1 MATLVW
7 KANLNTVTGGG
18 WASGT
23 MFRPLTVAFGL
34 WKASSESS
42 RGISIPYTTAWP
54 LYQPSRCSA
63 APRVVVASPSSAASL
78 TGWAFATSLA
88 AQSPTT
94 TCSGAA
100 AAAADSVMPSAVRSY
115 RPRRPRRN
123 AQADAPAIRNPVTME
138 PAKYMCTYSLQK
150 NGLANSADH
159 GCTAT
164 ARPPASRNPVGWFIQ
179 ALTEMTNIEAV
190 MPASVI

>member
-1 MATLVW
+1 M
-7 KANLNTVTGGG
+7 
-18 WASGT
+18 
-23 MFRPLTVAFGL
+23 PC
-34 WKASSESS
+34 
-42 RGISIPYTTAWP
+42 PYTTACP

-78 TGWAFATSLA
+78 TGWACATSRA

-100 AAAADSVMPSAVRSY
+100 TAAADSEMPSAVRSY
-115 RPRRPRRN
+115 RPRRPRRI
-123 AQADAPAIRNPVTME
+123 AQAYAPAIRKPHTMY

-150 NGLANSADH
+150 NGLANSADQ
-159 GCTAT
+159 GCAST

-179 ALTEMTNIEAV
+179 ALTAMTKNE
-190 MPASVI
+190 PATPATAIGIPLAKCSRGLSRSQP